1 MARQIASR
9 VRWYEIISRMIGDGF
24 DTFIEAGPNKVLKN
38 MMRKIVPK
46 GSNVISLQ
54 FDTPE
59 SLDKCFEKLGLN

>member
-1 MARQIASR
+1 MPREFAGMKLLA
-9 VRWYEIISRMIGDGF
+9 RMIDDGF

-46 GSNVISLQ
+46 GSNVTSLQ

-59 SLDKCFEKLGLN
+59 SLDKCFEKLALN